1 MVECYEKC
9 KTLELLC
16 MIVAALRWRGCKLS
30 VVRNEHPRLVTLSPL
45 LSTRLSELIKL
56 AQTPG
61 WLPEW
66 VIVQVTGESS
76 EKRARSME
84 GTFISLRANPNSLHL
99 PFAFLLPKPCK
110 VTVILL
116 EISDVLICGSTS
128 PANHIAFMFP
138 CLGSFLFLYSV
149 NTSTQSW
156 SDRNSYDLTVILK
169 TIQNYGIKS
178 KLAAIMLTMAS

>member
-1 MVECYEKC
+1 MV
-9 KTLELLC
+9 
-16 MIVAALRWRGCKLS
+16 ALGWRGCKLS
-30 VVRNEHPRLVTLSPL
+30 VARNEHPRLVTLSPL

-66 VIVQVTGESS
+66 VIVQATGESS
-76 EKRARSME
+76 EKRVRSMD
-84 GTFISLRANPNSLHL
+84 GTLFSLRANLNSLHL
-99 PFAFLLPKPCK
+99 PFALLLPKPCN

-128 PANHIAFMFP
+128 PTNHIAFIFP

-149 NTSTQSW
+149 NTSTQSRH
-156 SDRNSYDLTVILK
+156 DGNSCDLTVVFK
-169 TIQNYGIKS
+169 TIQNDGIKS
-178 KLAAIMLTMAS
+178 KLAAIMLTMASWSTLFMYHHFLSFLS